1 MKDPRPMFGART
13 RGTGDKP
20 GAGGWAVALSLG
32 VLCITLCEY
41 SQLVFVSPSSAS
53 SMGFGE
59 TDLLARAT
67 SFPAVR
73 AENGRG
79 TVAEPVGLSKPNL
92 RLKSGLPERLA
103 SV

>member
-13 RGTGDKP
+13 RGAGDKP

-59 TDLLARAT
+59 TDLLAHAT
-67 SFPAVR
+67 SFRAVG
-73 AENGRG
+73 AEDGRG
-79 TVAEPVGLSKPNL
+79 TVVEPVESSRPDL
-92 RLKSGLPERLA
+92 RFRSGLPERPA
-103 SV
+103 SA

>member
-20 GAGGWAVALSLG
+20 AAGGWAVALSLG

-59 TDLLARAT
+59 TDLLAHEMSLRAFGVDGGPGTFVETVET
-67 SFPAVR
+67 SRP
-73 AENGRG
+73 
-79 TVAEPVGLSKPNL
+79 EPRS
-92 RLKSGLPERLA
+92 RSGLPERLA
-103 SV
+103 SA